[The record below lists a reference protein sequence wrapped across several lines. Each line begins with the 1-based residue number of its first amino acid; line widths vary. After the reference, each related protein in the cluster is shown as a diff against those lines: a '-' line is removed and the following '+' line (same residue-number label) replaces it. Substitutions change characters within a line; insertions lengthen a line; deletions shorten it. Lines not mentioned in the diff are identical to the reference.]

1 METPKPPKK
10 EAMLLI
16 ESEHITRAQV
26 ITALS
31 VFAFSLCIV
40 FLFLQHKSHWIREFQ
55 EATKDLQTE
64 NEAFRK
70 QIAEYKKADSMQKKF
85 FFNTYF
91 DAKDGS
97 NFRLYGLLK
106 SKGIKSKTS
115 EIAKKFNVSA
125 KAIQVQDFEKET
137 WYIVPIKAIHWVKP
151 NETPESIAKLY
162 YFDKNDVRL
171 IKEFNTKF
179 EKGSMVYIPF
189 N

>member
-1 METPKPPKK
+1 METPKAPKK

-16 ESEHITRAQV
+16 ETQHITRTQV

-40 FLFLQHKSHWIREFQ
+40 FLFLQHKTHWLNEYK
-55 EATKDLQTE
+55 EATKGLQAE

-70 QIAEYKKADSMQKKF
+70 QIAEYRTADSLRQKF
-85 FFNTYF
+85 IFNSYF
-91 DAKDGS
+91 DSKDEK
-97 NFRLYGLLK
+97 NFRLYGLFK
-106 SKGIKSKTS
+106 SKDTENKTS
-115 EIAKKFNVSA
+115 EIAKRFHVPA
-125 KAIQVQDFEKET
+125 KAIQVQEFEKET

-151 NETPESIAKLY
+151 SETPESIAKLY

-171 IKEFNTKF
+171 IKEFNPKF
-179 EKGSMVYIPF
+179 ENGSMVYIPF

>member
-1 METPKPPKK
+1 MESLKPPKK

-16 ESEHITRAQV
+16 ESEHITRTQV

-31 VFAFSLCIV
+31 VFAFALCVV

-55 EATKDLQTE
+55 EATKNLQTE

-70 QIAEYKKADSMQKKF
+70 QIAEYKTADSLQKKF

-91 DAKDGS
+91 DSKDEK

-106 SKGIKSKTS
+106 RNDKENKVS
-115 EIAKKFNVSA
+115 EIAKNFHVPA
-125 KAIQVQDFEKET
+125 KAIQVQEFEKEI
-137 WYIVPIKAIHWVKP
+137 WYIVPIKAIHWLKP
-151 NETPESIAKLY
+151 NETPESLAKLY

-171 IKEFNTKF
+171 IKEFNPKF